1 MTQTWIETTAFCVIS
16 WFTDCDCVKRALA
29 EYLFLVPGPSVSL
42 ESGGLRFWPR
52 SRGVLPRSIV
62 NAEPFQLLST
72 LFMNCDQGA
81 VLLCQTP
88 KLLLQMGDLH
98 GNLLILHHFRQQ
110 LAPKWMNGKM
120 LTASYWHPRIN
131 SVWGREITQERFP
144 VHGKVR
150 FLKFMQMS
158 IFEYSASWLLGGEAK
173 INTET
178 MQTHRKDQEGKSLTD
193 LKK

>member
-72 LFMNCDQGA
+72 LFMDCDQGA

-131 SVWGREITQERFP
+131 SVWGREIPRKGSQFMEKSDFSNSCRWAFSSTQLF
-144 VHGKVR
+144 G
-150 FLKFMQMS
+150 
-158 IFEYSASWLLGGEAK
+158 YLGGEAK